1 MNNTQKVIDVIDN
14 MYDKYKILY
23 LAKIGTTLQKENIDC
38 GNLQYV
44 INHSK
49 EYTVVHHPYIKEKI
63 AVAKKGEEEKILHL
77 LQETDNDFFASLPR
91 AFVYAFCQST
101 EKSTYLSL
109 DFPVK
114 YHSDQDEQGSRKEV
128 PAEYKIDTEGCMIN
142 KLPKEKRDKLK
153 INIEQWCAKYN
164 IDIANLRISSKK
176 PAQKKAD
183 TALLKRYLS
192 EDILSL
198 IEAQPDEVRKKM
210 VIPLAFF
217 LK

>member
-1 MNNTQKVIDVIDN
+1 MNDTQKIINIIDN
-14 MYDKYKILY
+14 MYDKYNILY
-23 LAKIGTTLQKENIDC
+23 LAQIGTALQKEHIDC
-38 GNLQYV
+38 ENLQSV
-44 INHSK
+44 ISRSEK
-49 EYTVVHHPYIKEKI
+49 YIVVHHPYIKEKI
-63 AVAKKGEEEKILHL
+63 AVAKKEEEEKILHL

-128 PAEYKIDTEGCMIN
+128 PAKYKIDTEGCMIN
-142 KLPKEKRDKLK
+142 KLPKEKQEKLK
-153 INIEQWCAKYN
+153 RNIENWCAEYN

-176 PAQKKAD
+176 PVQKKAD
-183 TALLKRYLS
+183 TSLLKRYLS

-198 IEAQPDEVRKKM
+198 IEAQPDDVRKKM